1 MNNRSFRL
9 LAKVPRLP
17 GAITDHL
24 VEHFGSPQPERR
36 LGRSRPRG
44 RPGRVITSIGYGG
57 FVCGPPLIGALADR
71 TEPTTWPPRPGGQT
85 AR

>member
-9 LAKVPRLP
+9 LARSPDYPARLP
-17 GAITDHL
+17 TAWWSASAPL
-24 VEHFGSPQPERR
+24 SLSAGSDDPAHAAARA
-36 LGRSRPRG
+36 G
-44 RPGRVITSIGYGG
+44 VITSIGYGG

>member
-17 GAITDHL
+17 GAITDRL
-24 VEHFGSPQPERR
+24 VEHFGSLSLSAGSDDPAHAAAL
-36 LGRSRPRG
+36 LG
-44 RPGRVITSIGYGG
+44 VITSIGYGG
-57 FVCGPPLIGALADR
+57 FVCDPPLIGALADR